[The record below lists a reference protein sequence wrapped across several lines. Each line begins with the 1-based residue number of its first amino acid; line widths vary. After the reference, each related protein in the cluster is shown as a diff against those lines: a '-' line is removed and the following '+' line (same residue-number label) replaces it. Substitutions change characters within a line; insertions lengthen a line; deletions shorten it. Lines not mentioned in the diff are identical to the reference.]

1 MRPKARE
8 RRALLR
14 LESNEWQNLSYL
26 VGVGEL
32 TRQALLE
39 NGCIEVS
46 TDPTS
51 GREQV
56 RITKAGQAALKT

>member
-1 MRPKARE
+1 MKPKTRE

-14 LESNEWQNLSYL
+14 LEINEWQDLSYL

-32 TRQALLE
+32 TKQALLE
-39 NGCIEVS
+39 NGWIEVF
-46 TDPTS
+46 THPVS

-56 RITKAGQAALKT
+56 RITKAGRAALNT